1 MARREK
7 RNDAGVPDSQVPSAA
22 DDIAPSDDAL
32 PEARVVAK
40 GTPADET
47 RWIRR
52 GVFFGVLVVGWLFI
66 AWANRFY
73 WTAPLI
79 ISCIG
84 FFAVCSTVYA
94 LWRVGATAVA
104 PDDEEG
110 ADSTWGR
117 PIGAR
122 GELEREKRTLLKA
135 IKEAE
140 FDREMG
146 KLSKKDADEM
156 IAVYRL
162 RAIEVI
168 KELDKLEDLVGAPAL
183 SKRQEIEREI
193 KARVEL
199 DKTTAKANKK
209 SKKQRDPATQKVL
222 DDAAKVLTGDPN
234 ATAAVAEIEDEPEH
248 AAHDS
253 TVAPDEPEAKEAA
266 R

>member
-1 MARREK
+1 MAESEK
-7 RNDAGVPDSQVPSAA
+7 P
-22 DDIAPSDDAL
+22 L
-32 PEARVVAK
+32 PEARIVEHGKPGDDLAWV
-40 GTPADET
+40 
-47 RWIRR
+47 RR
-52 GVFFGVLVVGWLFI
+52 GIFLGALVVGWLFI

-73 WTAPLI
+73 WTAPTVML
-79 ISCIG
+79 CIG
-84 FFAVCSTVYA
+84 YFAVCSTVYA
-94 LWRVGATAVA
+94 LWRTGVTAVA
-104 PDDEEG
+104 DDDEEG

-168 KELDKLEDLVGAPAL
+168 KELDNLEDIVGAPEL
-183 SKRQEIEREI
+183 TTRQQIEREI

-199 DKTTAKANKK
+199 DKTTAKAKK
-209 SKKQRDPATQKVL
+209 KKKAAKADADPASV
-222 DDAAKVLTGDPN
+222 PEE
-234 ATAAVAEIEDEPEH
+234 AEENEELEH
-248 AAHDS
+248 ASHDS
-253 TVAPDEPEAKEAA
+253 TVAPSEREPETKEAA
-266 R
+266 Q

>member
-7 RNDAGVPDSQVPSAA
+7 LNAAGVPQSQVPSVA

-32 PEARVVAK
+32 PETRVVPNA
-40 GTPADET
+40 PVDEN

-52 GVFFGVLVVGWLFI
+52 GVFLGVLVIGWLFI

-73 WTAPLI
+73 WTAPLVML
-79 ISCIG
+79 CIG
-84 FFAVCSTVYA
+84 YFAVCSTVYA
-94 LWRVGATAVA
+94 LWRIGATAVA
-104 PDDEEG
+104 EEDDET

-146 KLSKKDADEM
+146 KLSTRDAGEM

-168 KELDKLEDLVGAPAL
+168 KELDKLDDLVGAPAQT
-183 SKRQEIEREI
+183 KRQQIEREI
-193 KARVEL
+193 KARLEL
-199 DKTTAKANKK
+199 DKTTAKGKK
-209 SKKQRDPATQKVL
+209 TKKKAEGVQVDL
-222 DDAAKVLTGDPN
+222 DDAESNDRGEL
-234 ATAAVAEIEDEPEH
+234 EH
-248 AAHDS
+248 ASHDS
-253 TVAPDEPEAKEAA
+253 TVAPNEPEPETKEAA
-266 R
+266 P